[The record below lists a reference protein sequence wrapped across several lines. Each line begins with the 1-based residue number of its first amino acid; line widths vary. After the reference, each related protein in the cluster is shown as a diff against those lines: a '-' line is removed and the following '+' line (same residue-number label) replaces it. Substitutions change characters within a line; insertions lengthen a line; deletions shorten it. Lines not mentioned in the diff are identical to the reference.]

1 MQERHTN
8 RKQYFNEQAI
18 STRKY
23 VVPYIEAVI
32 PVTKETKVLE
42 IGCGEGGNI
51 LPFLEKGCD
60 VIGVDLNEGKLK
72 MGREWLSEA
81 LPGSTYK
88 LINQDIYEWDL
99 SSDEKFDLIILRDV
113 IEHIHD
119 QDRFMGFM
127 KSLLTPNGKV
137 FFGFPPWYMPFGG
150 HQQICKKKL
159 TSVAPWYHL
168 LPMPLFKM
176 LLKAFGESERVVESL
191 VEIKD
196 TGISTARFLSIVKKH
211 NYSLDKKTRWFI
223 NPNYEIKFNLKQR
236 VLIGPLASI
245 PFFRD
250 FFTTCFYCV
259 IGNK

>member
-1 MQERHTN
+1 MQERHLN
-8 RKQYFNEQAI
+8 RKQYFNEQAV

-23 VVPYIEAVI
+23 VVPYIEGVMPI
-32 PVTKETKVLE
+32 TKETRVLE

-72 MGREWLSEA
+72 MGREWLNEA
-81 LPGSTYK
+81 LPGSTFK

-168 LPMPLFKM
+168 LPMPVFKG
-176 LLKAFGESERVVESL
+176 LLKAFGESERVIESL
-191 VEIKD
+191 VEIKE

-211 NYSLDKKTRWFI
+211 GYILDKKTRWFI

-236 VLIGPLASI
+236 VLLWPLSSI

>member
-99 SSDEKFDLIILRDV
+99 SSEEKFDLIILRDV
-113 IEHIHD
+113 IEHIHN

-168 LPMPLFKM
+168 LPMPFFKGV
-176 LLKAFGESERVVESL
+176 LKAFGESDRVVESL
-191 VEIKD
+191 VEIKE
-196 TGISTARFLSIVKKH
+196 TGISTARFFK
-211 NYSLDKKTRWFI
+211 
-223 NPNYEIKFNLKQR
+223 
-236 VLIGPLASI
+236 
-245 PFFRD
+245 
-250 FFTTCFYCV
+250 YCQKAQLQLGQKNQV
-259 IGNK
+259 VYQSKL